1 MPEPDKRILL
11 VDDDPA
17 ILSVLTRF
25 LGHQGYAVAPATSGQ
40 EALQALR
47 TDSFPLVI
55 LDLKLPDIPG
65 MEVLAHLKSKAPDT
79 EVILFT
85 GLGGLESAVQA
96 LRLGAYDY
104 IVKSELRLPDLQA
117 IVDRAL
123 ERRRLSLANRELL
136 EHLRKAKDELA
147 QRRKA
152 ELAQIR
158 RIGQTLARPLTAEE
172 LTDGLLNLIWESLP
186 LAFLGLEVLDQESA
200 QRWRGN
206 RCHHRIAS
214 QACTAFQEWFG
225 ETASHVAQDSFQEP
239 VLPSPPDLPS
249 KEILWEKVKVG
260 RLGGLAAG
268 VREKPFTA
276 EEAELFRIFI
286 LQGEAAF
293 KNLLLFEEVKSL
305 AIRDGLTNLYNY
317 RYFWEMLNQQVGQSR
332 RYGWP
337 LSLLFLDIDD
347 FKKIN
352 DTLGHPQGDAV
363 LKALADY
370 LRGVLRQADLL
381 CRYGGE
387 EFVVLLPQTQ
397 AEQALILA
405 ERLREGIARTLISL
419 SPGHIHITVSIGV
432 AGLTTDMDGATLVKA
447 ADAALYRAKNSGK
460 NRVCGPLA
468 RDGNA

>member
-1 MPEPDKRILL
+1 MPDDRILL

-25 LGHQGYAVAPATSGQ
+25 LDRQGYTVAPAASGQ
-40 EALQALR
+40 EALDAVR
-47 TDSFPLVI
+47 SESFPLVI

-65 MEVLAHLKSKAPDT
+65 MEVLAHLKSQAPDT

-117 IVDRAL
+117 VVDRAL
-123 ERRRLSLANRELL
+123 ERRRLSLANRDLL
-136 EHLRKAKDELA
+136 DHLKEAREELA
-147 QRRKA
+147 RRRKA

-158 RIGQTLARPLTAEE
+158 RIGESLANPLAPRQ

-186 LAFLGLEVLDQESA
+186 LAVLGLKFLDQQSG
-200 QRWRGN
+200 QNWCGN
-206 RCHHRIAS
+206 RC
-214 QACTAFQEWFG
+214 QTDVPPQVCTTFLEWFG
-225 ETASHVAQDSFQEP
+225 KISQEAAEDGLTRP
-239 VLPSPPDLPS
+239 ALPDHPALPF

-260 RLGGLAAG
+260 QLVGLVAG
-268 VREKPFTA
+268 ARQVPFSA

-305 AIRDGLTNLYNY
+305 AIRDGLTGLYNY
-317 RYFWEMLNQQVGQSR
+317 RYFWEMLNQQVVQSR

-347 FKKIN
+347 FKKVN
-352 DTLGHPQGDAV
+352 DTLGHPQGDLV
-363 LKALADY
+363 LKVLADY
-370 LRGVLRQADLL
+370 LAGAVRQADLL

-387 EFVVLLPQTQ
+387 EFVVLLPQTPGAQ
-397 AEQALILA
+397 AGIMA
-405 ERLREGIARTLISL
+405 ERLREAIALTPFGL
-419 SPGHIHITVSIGV
+419 SHGHINISVSIGV
-432 AGLTTDMDGATLVKA
+432 AGLGPDMDGAALVNA
-447 ADAALYRAKNSGK
+447 ADAALYQAKNTGK
-460 NRVCGPLA
+460 NRVITSKEAEPT
-468 RDGNA
+468 N